1 MKTVTL
7 FHHNSSLKTLQDFMD
22 AEGIKGISA
31 NDLFKENKEAIFNQM
46 SPDEKAAYAK
56 KNGKDSVT
64 KDDLKSSMTLPCPCV
79 LKIHCK
85 YVTREVAISQTNFE
99 ENTDNLYAFEN
110 DHIQN
115 ILQDSGYRIDIS
127 TRKYKPGC
135 CVFGW
140 FKSLYYIKEQSG
152 GKILRVDNNRN
163 NERNFI
169 EISPFIMNLST
180 DVTSD
185 GGSFSFTVP
194 VIHSV
199 SLSDKNNSE
208 GGCIPRAQAK
218 RERSNNAGNALRT
231 DMYYYNNN
239 KEFFHK
245 IGVNTFHSNFFNWL
259 IQSNDLVFISFEE
272 LEMERDSGIKMFD
285 MIGLV
290 ERVIESQDANGN
302 GTVTVSGRDLMKLI
316 NDDSSLF
323 FNTSSAWGNSQIFAN
338 EESAGKQGDIRDVG
352 SNDAKLTSM
361 QRIRRSTNEIDVF
374 AAPFNRNI
382 SFIIKGVISQL
393 ANIEVVPG
401 ETFTAWGDRRTKFN
415 DLYPGGAELHVGGG
429 RGSGGASNGNQDTPQ
444 EEEINEEFRTG
455 LEYNASSKDYHEN
468 KGGFTSGNDGGDLE
482 VPREQP
488 VKSGSFVTLPDG
500 MGTIWVER

>member
-1 MKTVTL
+1 METVTL

-31 NDLFKENKEAIFNQM
+31 DDLFKENQEAIFNQM
-46 SPDEKAAYAK
+46 SPDDKASYAK
-56 KNGKDSVT
+56 ENGKDNVT

-115 ILQDSGYRIDIS
+115 ILQDGGYRIDVS
-127 TRKYKPGC
+127 TRKYKPSC

-152 GKILRVDNNRN
+152 GKILRIDDNKNS
-163 NERNFI
+163 ERNFI

-180 DVTSD
+180 DVSAD

-199 SLSDKNNSE
+199 VSSEDGKNISAYDK
-208 GGCIPRAQAK
+208 RKAMM
-218 RERSNNAGNALRT
+218 T
-231 DMYYYNNN
+231 DIYYYNNN

-272 LEMERDSGIKMFD
+272 LEMERDSGIKTFD

-290 ERVIESQDANGN
+290 ERVTESQDADGN

-401 ETFTAWGDRRTKFN
+401 EVFASWGGRRTKFN
-415 DLYPGGAELHVGGG
+415 DLYPGGAELHVGSG

-455 LEYNASSKDYHEN
+455 IEFNASSVDYHEN
-468 KGGFTSGNDGGDLE
+468 KGGFASGNEDGDIE
-482 VPREQP
+482 IH
-488 VKSGSFVTLPDG
+488 SFRDFEL
-500 MGTIWVER
+500 MK

>member
-1 MKTVTL
+1 MEKVTL
-7 FHHNSSLKTLQDFMD
+7 FHHNSSLKTIQDFMD

-31 NDLFKENKEAIFNQM
+31 DDLFKENQEAIFNQM
-46 SPDEKAAYAK
+46 TPDDKAAYAK
-56 KNGKDSVT
+56 KNGKDSIT

-79 LKIHCK
+79 LKIYCK

-115 ILQDSGYRIDIS
+115 ILQDDGYRIDIS

-140 FKSLYYIKEQSG
+140 FKSLYYVEEQGG
-152 GKILRVDNNRN
+152 GKILRVDDNKNDN
-163 NERNFI
+163 RNFI
-169 EISPFIMNLST
+169 DISPFIINLST
-180 DVTSD
+180 DVSAD

-194 VIHSV
+194 IIHSV
-199 SLSDKNNSE
+199 DANKDGKDSSTQDK
-208 GGCIPRAQAK
+208 RKAM
-218 RERSNNAGNALRT
+218 RT

-259 IQSNDLVFISFEE
+259 IQSNDLVFLSFEE
-272 LEMERDSGIKMFD
+272 LEMERDSGIKTFD

-290 ERVIESQDANGN
+290 ERVTESQNADGN
-302 GTVTVSGRDLMKLI
+302 GIITVSGRDLMKLI

-352 SNDAKLTSM
+352 SNDVNLKPML
-361 QRIRRSTNEIDVF
+361 RIRRSTNEIDVF

-401 ETFTAWGDRRTKFN
+401 EIFTAWGDRRTKFN
-415 DLYPGGAELHVGGG
+415 DLYPGGVELHVG
-429 RGSGGASNGNQDTPQ
+429 SGKSSSNRNQETTQ
-444 EEEINEEFRTG
+444 EEEINEEFSRTG

-468 KGGFTSGNDGGDLE
+468 KGGSDSGNKGGSLEIRRLPDSNRAIIVPSSGQVE
-482 VPREQP
+482 VPEF
-488 VKSGSFVTLPDG
+488 SFEGLK
-500 MGTIWVER
+500 

>member
-1 MKTVTL
+1 METVTL

-31 NDLFKENKEAIFNQM
+31 DDLFKDNQETIFNQM
-46 SPDEKAAYAK
+46 SPDDKAAYAK
-56 KNGKDSVT
+56 ENGKDSIT

-115 ILQDSGYRIDIS
+115 ILQDGGYRIDTS

-140 FKSLYYIKEQSG
+140 FKSLYYVKEQSG
-152 GKILRVDNNRN
+152 GKILRIDDNKSG
-163 NERNFI
+163 ERNFI
-169 EISPFIMNLST
+169 EISQFIMNLST
-180 DVTSD
+180 DVSAD

-199 SLSDKNNSE
+199 AASDLSVSNKDDKNISTYE
-208 GGCIPRAQAK
+208 K
-218 RERSNNAGNALRT
+218 RKAMRT
-231 DMYYYNNN
+231 DMYYFNNN

-290 ERVIESQDANGN
+290 ERVTESQDANGN
-302 GTVTVSGRDLMKLI
+302 GTITVSGRDLMKLI

-415 DLYPGGAELHVGGG
+415 DLYPGGAELHVGSG
-429 RGSGGASNGNQDTPQ
+429 RASNGNQDIPQ

-455 LEYNASSKDYHEN
+455 LEYNASSKDYHEI
-468 KGGFTSGNDGGDLE
+468 KEGSTSGNNDGALE
-482 VPREQP
+482 VPR
-488 VKSGSFVTLPDG
+488 V
-500 MGTIWVER
+500 VEGDISSVRIIQ

>member
-1 MKTVTL
+1 METVTL

-31 NDLFKENKEAIFNQM
+31 NDLFEENQEAIFNQM

-56 KNGKDSVT
+56 ENGKDSVT
-64 KDDLKSSMTLPCPCV
+64 KDDLKSSMTLPCPCS

-115 ILQDSGYRIDIS
+115 ILQDGGYRIDTS

-152 GKILRVDNNRN
+152 GKILRIDDNRN

-180 DVTSD
+180 DVSSD

-199 SLSDKNNSE
+199 SSSDSI
-208 GGCIPRAQAK
+208 GGYMPR
-218 RERSNNAGNALRT
+218 ALRT

-239 KEFFHK
+239 KDFFHK

-272 LEMERDSGIKMFD
+272 LEMERDSGIKTFD

-290 ERVIESQDANGN
+290 ERVTESQDANGN

-401 ETFTAWGDRRTKFN
+401 DTFTAWGDRRTKFN
-415 DLYPGGAELHVGGG
+415 DLYPGGAELHVGSS
-429 RGSGGASNGNQDTPQ
+429 RASNENQDTPQ

-468 KGGFTSGNDGGDLE
+468 KGDFTSGNEGGDLE
-482 VPREQP
+482 IPRFIE
-488 VKSGSFVTLPDG
+488 SGNPEIRLHRDL
-500 MGTIWVER
+500 